1 MNIFYRI
8 RGRKYYYLM
17 LDMFLVVTSF
27 LTANFIRYYP
37 DFDLTIELV
46 SYKYLI
52 ALIISFFVSF
62 YLFQIYRIMWAY
74 SNIKDVYKLMAGN
87 ITGFVIFIGYL
98 TISGFVYSRL
108 VVTLAFMFIS
118 VSTIIYRIII
128 RDHFSR
134 QSHLTSA
141 QIARTEPKTPEE
153 QKKIIIIGAGEAGR
167 SILAEYTKLGLDDLI
182 QGFIDDAPHKAGKI
196 LNGKYIYGTSYKIH
210 EIIDKFGINEVIIA
224 MPSASSEKINNILHF
239 IKKDNPRIPIRILP
253 PLIELFA
260 NKPLTGAL
268 REISIF
274 DLIGREE
281 FTIDTDLIRER
292 FSDKC
297 ILVTGAGGSIG
308 SEICRQILKYKIRR
322 LIAIGRGEFSIY
334 TLIKSLTEH
343 IEYMEY
349 KPEIIYKIIDVR
361 SSDMLNSA
369 FEKYKPDIVFHA
381 AAHKHVPLM
390 EYNEAEAIINNI
402 TGTRNVLEACVK
414 NDVEQFIFISTD
426 KAVRPTNIMGS
437 TKRASELITIYYN
450 RKYKL
455 KTSIVRFGNVIGSR
469 GSVLPLFSE
478 QIEKGGPVTVTDPE
492 IKRFFM
498 SIPEA
503 SLLVLNASAYS
514 KGGEIYALDMGKQYK
529 LLDIAE
535 RLIELSGKQ
544 PGEIQITFTGLRPGE
559 KMYEELF
566 FDHETYAMTAN
577 NKIFVMSNTDSG
589 LDEAKIEELIGNQLV
604 NVHNMEPL
612 IIRKML
618 KNIIPE
624 FEYDESMISDD
635 SCDKFVS

>member
-1 MNIFYRI
+1 
-8 RGRKYYYLM
+8 
-17 LDMFLVVTSF
+17 
-27 LTANFIRYYP
+27 
-37 DFDLTIELV
+37 
-46 SYKYLI
+46 
-52 ALIISFFVSF
+52 
-62 YLFQIYRIMWAY
+62 MWAY
-74 SNIKDVYKLMAGN
+74 SNIKDVYKLIGGN
-87 ITGFVIFIGYL
+87 TMGFIIFIVFL
-98 TISGFVYSRL
+98 SVSSFVFSRL
-108 VVTLAFMFIS
+108 VVALAFMFIA
-118 VSTIIYRIII
+118 VSTIIYRILI

-134 QSHLTSA
+134 QSHFTEA
-141 QIARTEPKTPEE
+141 QITRTEPKTPEE

-167 SILAEYTKLGLDDLI
+167 SILAEYAKSGLDDLI
-182 QGFIDDAPHKAGKI
+182 KGFIDDSPHKAGRM
-196 LNGKYIYGTSYKIH
+196 LNGKLIYGSSYKIH
-210 EIIDKFGINEVIIA
+210 EIIEKFGINEVIIA
-224 MPSASSEKINNILHF
+224 MPSASSEKINNILRF
-239 IKKDNPRIPIRILP
+239 IKKDNPKIPIRILP

-260 NKPLTGAL
+260 NKPLTGSL

-281 FTIDTDLIRER
+281 FTIDTDIIKER
-292 FSDKC
+292 FSGKC

-308 SEICRQILKYKIRR
+308 SEICRQILKYKISR
-322 LIAIGRGEFSIY
+322 LIAVGRGEFSIY
-334 TLIKSLTEH
+334 NLIKSLTEH
-343 IEYMEY
+343 IEYMEN
-349 KPEIIYKIIDVR
+349 KPEIIYKILDVR
-361 SSDMLNSA
+361 NSDMLNSA
-369 FEKYKPDIVFHA
+369 FGKFKPDIVFHA

-390 EYNEAEAIINNI
+390 EYNEAEAVINNI
-402 TGTRNVLEACVK
+402 IGTRNVLEACVK
-414 NDVEQFIFISTD
+414 NDVEQFVFISTD
-426 KAVRPTNIMGS
+426 KAVRPTNIMGT
-437 TKRASELITIYYN
+437 TKRASELITLYYN

-535 RLIELSGKQ
+535 RLIELSGKM
-544 PGEIQITFTGLRPGE
+544 PGEIPITFTGLRPGE

-589 LDEAKIEELIGNQLV
+589 LDEAKIEELIGGQLV
-604 NVHNMEPL
+604 NVHEMDSL
-612 IIRKML
+612 CIRHML

-624 FEYDESMISDD
+624 FEFDETLVVDG

>member
-1 MNIFYRI
+1 MYILYRI
-8 RGRKYYYLM
+8 RGRKYYYLI
-17 LDMFLVVTSF
+17 LDMLLVVASF
-27 LTANFIRYYP
+27 LAANFIRYYP
-37 DFDLTIELV
+37 DFTLTIELV

-52 ALIISFFVSF
+52 TLVISFFISF
-62 YLFQIYRIMWAY
+62 YFFQIYRIMWAY

-87 ITGFVIFIGYL
+87 ITGFIIFISYL
-98 TISGFVYSRL
+98 TFFNFVYSRL
-108 VVTLAFMFIS
+108 VVTLSFMFIS
-118 VSTIIYRIII
+118 VSTIIYRILI

-134 QSHLTSA
+134 QSHLTGA
-141 QIARTEPKTPEE
+141 QISRTEPKTPEE

-167 SILAEYTKLGLDDLI
+167 SILAEYAKLGLDDLI
-182 QGFIDDAPHKAGKI
+182 QGFIDDSPHKTGKI
-196 LNGKYIYGTSYKIH
+196 LNGKFIYGTSYKIH
-210 EIIDKFGINEVIIA
+210 EIVNKFGINEVIIA

-253 PLIELFA
+253 PLIELFV

-281 FTIDTDLIRER
+281 FTIDIDVIKER
-292 FSDKC
+292 FSGKC

-308 SEICRQILKYKIRR
+308 SEICRQILKYRIKK
-322 LIAIGRGEFSIY
+322 LVAVGRGEFSIY
-334 TLIKSLTEH
+334 NLIKSLTEH
-343 IEYMEY
+343 IEFMEF

-390 EYNEAEAIINNI
+390 EFNEAEAIINNI
-402 TGTRNVLEACVK
+402 IGTRNVLDACVK
-414 NDVEQFIFISTD
+414 NEVEQFVFISTD
-426 KAVRPTNIMGS
+426 KAVRPTNIMGT
-437 TKRASELITIYYN
+437 TKRASELITLYYN

-478 QIEKGGPVTVTDPE
+478 QIENGGPVTVTDPE

-514 KGGEIYALDMGKQYK
+514 NGGEVYALDMGKQYK

-544 PGEIQITFTGLRPGE
+544 PGEIQIKFTGLRPGE

-566 FDHETYAMTAN
+566 FDHETYSMTAN

-604 NVHNMEPL
+604 NVHAMEPL
-612 IIRKML
+612 HIRKML

-624 FEYDESMISDD
+624 FEYDEAMICDD
-635 SCDKFVS
+635 SCSKFIS